1 MAGRLTTH
9 ALDTVA
15 GRGAAGL
22 TVQLERLTPSRER
35 VAAVRLDENGRAV
48 LLDGSLVPGTY
59 QLEFAVGAYHRA
71 RGLALGEPAF
81 LEDVIVR
88 FGVADVGAHY
98 HVPLVFSPH
107 SYSTYRGT

>member
-22 TVQLERLTPSRER
+22 TVRLERLTPSREV
-35 VAAVRLDENGRAV
+35 VATVELDDNGRAV
-48 LLDGSLVPGTY
+48 LLDGALVPGTY
-59 QLEFAVGAYHRA
+59 QLEFAVAAYHRA
-71 RGLALGEPAF
+71 QGMALAEPAF
-81 LEDVIVR
+81 FDAVVVR
-88 FGVADVGAHY
+88 FGVADGETHY

-107 SYSTYRGT
+107 AYNTYRGT

>member
-22 TVQLERLTPSRER
+22 TVRLERVSPSREL
-35 VAAVRLDENGRAV
+35 VSTAGLDANGRAV
-48 LLDGSLVPGTY
+48 LLDGPLVPGVY
-59 QLEFAVGAYHRA
+59 QLEFGVGAYHRA
-71 RGLALGEPAF
+71 QGLSLAEPAF
-81 LEDVIVR
+81 LDAVVVR
-88 FGVADVGAHY
+88 FGVADAGAHY

-107 SYSTYRGT
+107 SYSTYRGS

>member
-22 TVQLERLTPSRER
+22 TVRLERLTPGRER
-35 VAAVRLDENGRAV
+35 MTTMRLDENGRAV
-48 LLDGSLVPGTY
+48 LLDGALVPGVY
-59 QLEFAVGAYHRA
+59 ELEFAVGEYHRA
-71 RGLALGEPAF
+71 RGIALAEPAF
-81 LEDVIVR
+81 FDAVVVR
-88 FGVADVGAHY
+88 FGVADGEAHY